1 MQNPPPPNQQGYG
14 YGTPY
19 GTPPNA
25 PLSTPPGGGPGGKT
39 SMGLDANIAALL
51 SYVLTW
57 LTGLIFFLVEKE
69 NRFVRFHAM
78 QAILFGAGI
87 TVIGIVLSIVLGI
100 LGFISHILGLVGLL
114 IWPVYMLAILIGWII
129 CMVKAYQGQMF
140 KLPIIGD
147 MAENIVNK

>member
-87 TVIGIVLSIVLGI
+87 TVISIVLSIALGI
-100 LGFISHILGLVGLL
+100 LGIISHILGLVGLL
-114 IWPVYMLAILIGWII
+114 VWPVYGIAILIGWII